1 VVPETSTLPRNQ
13 AARRSRVI
21 EAAVAL
27 AAEGGY
33 DAVQM
38 RDVAVRASVALGTIY
53 RYFTSKDQLLAAAM
67 VEWLKGLE
75 DEVGR
80 RPPRGDTA
88 AERVVDVVRRA
99 SRTLGRNPNL
109 TAALVTAVSAPDPD
123 VVPLHRESSA
133 AMQRILS
140 ASMGDLDDATKAD
153 VVRVLN
159 HVWFSALLAWVH
171 GWTDVDHVIEELEV
185 AGRLVLREVGPT

>member
-1 VVPETSTLPRNQ
+1 VPETSTLPRNQ
-13 AARRSRVI
+13 AARRGRVI
-21 EAAVAL
+21 EAAMAL

-38 RDVAVRASVALGTIY
+38 RDVASGANVALGTIY

-67 VEWLKGLE
+67 VEWLGQLE
-75 DEVGR
+75 QEVGR
-80 RPPRGDTA
+80 RPARGDNA

-99 SRTLGRNPNL
+99 SRTLGRNPRL
-109 TAALVTAVSAPDPD
+109 TAALVTAVAAPDPD
-123 VVPLHRESSA
+123 VVAFHRESSA

-140 ASMGDLDDATKAD
+140 APMGDLDEATKAD

-171 GWTDVDHVIEELEV
+171 GWTDVDQVIEELEV
-185 AGRLVLREVGPT
+185 AGRLVLRDGG

>member
-1 VVPETSTLPRNQ
+1 VLPDTLPRNQ
-13 AARRSRVI
+13 AARRGRVI
-21 EAAVAL
+21 QAAMAL

-38 RDVAVRASVALGTIY
+38 RDVAAGAGVALGTIY

-67 VEWLKGLE
+67 VEWLGQLE
-75 DEVGR
+75 EEVGR
-80 RPPRGDTA
+80 RPPRGDTS

-99 SRTLGRNPNL
+99 SRTLGRNPRL
-109 TAALVTAVSAPDPD
+109 TAAMVTAVAAPDPD
-123 VVPLHRESSA
+123 VVPLHRQSSA

-159 HVWFSALLAWVH
+159 HVWFSALLSWVH
-171 GWTDVDHVIEELEV
+171 GWTDVDQVIEELEV
-185 AGRLVLREVGPT
+185 AGRLVLRDLG

>member
-1 VVPETSTLPRNQ
+1 VLPDTLPRNQ

-21 EAAVAL
+21 QAAMAL

-38 RDVAVRASVALGTIY
+38 RDVASGASVALGTIY

-67 VEWLKGLE
+67 VEWLGQLE
-75 DEVGR
+75 EEVGR
-80 RPPRGDTA
+80 RPPRGDTP

-99 SRTLGRNPNL
+99 SRTLGRNPRL
-109 TAALVTAVSAPDPD
+109 TAAMVTAVAAPDPD
-123 VVPLHRESSA
+123 VVPLHRQSSA

-140 ASMGDLDDATKAD
+140 ASMGDLDESTKAD

-171 GWTDVDHVIEELEV
+171 GWTDVDQVIEELEV
-185 AGRLVLREVGPT
+185 AGRLVLRDAG

>member
-1 VVPETSTLPRNQ
+1 MVPETSTLPRNQ
-13 AARRSRVI
+13 AARRGRVI

-38 RDVAVRASVALGTIY
+38 RDVASGANVALGTIY

-67 VEWLKGLE
+67 VEWLGQLE
-75 DEVGR
+75 QEVGR
-80 RPPRGDTA
+80 RPARGDNA

-99 SRTLGRNPNL
+99 SRTLGRNPRL
-109 TAALVTAVSAPDPD
+109 TAALVTAVAAPDPE
-123 VVPLHRESSA
+123 VVAFHRESSA

-140 ASMGDLDDATKAD
+140 APMGDLDEATKAD

-171 GWTDVDHVIEELEV
+171 GWTDVDQVIEELEV
-185 AGRLVLREVGPT
+185 AGRLVLRDGG

>member
-1 VVPETSTLPRNQ
+1 M
-13 AARRSRVI
+13 
-21 EAAVAL
+21 AL

-38 RDVAVRASVALGTIY
+38 RDVAAGASVALGTIY
-53 RYFTSKDQLLAAAM
+53 RYFSSKDQLLAAAM
-67 VEWLKGLE
+67 VEWLGQLE
-75 DEVGR
+75 EEVGR

-99 SRTLGRNPNL
+99 SRTLGRNPRL
-109 TAALVTAVSAPDPD
+109 TAAMVTAVAAPDPD
-123 VVPLHRESSA
+123 VVPLHRQSSE

-140 ASMGDLDDATKAD
+140 ASMGDLDEATKAD

-159 HVWFSALLAWVH
+159 HVWFSALLGWVH
-171 GWTDVDHVIEELEV
+171 GWTDVDQVIEELEV
-185 AGRLVLREVGPT
+185 AGRLVLRDVG

>member
-13 AARRSRVI
+13 AARRGRVI
-21 EAAVAL
+21 EAAMAL

-38 RDVAVRASVALGTIY
+38 RDVASGANVALGTIY

-67 VEWLKGLE
+67 VEWLGQLE
-75 DEVGR
+75 QEVGR
-80 RPPRGDTA
+80 RPARGDTA

-99 SRTLGRNPNL
+99 SRTLGRNPRL
-109 TAALVTAVSAPDPD
+109 TAVAAPDPD
-123 VVPLHRESSA
+123 VVAFHRESSA

-140 ASMGDLDDATKAD
+140 APMGDLDEATKAD

-171 GWTDVDHVIEELEV
+171 GWTDVDQVIEELEV
-185 AGRLVLREVGPT
+185 AGRLVLRDGG

>member
-21 EAAVAL
+21 EAAMAL
-27 AAEGGY
+27 ASEGGY

-38 RDVAVRASVALGTIY
+38 RDVASRASVALGTIY

-67 VEWLKGLE
+67 VEWLGQLE
-75 DEVGR
+75 QQVAQ
-80 RPPRGDTA
+80 RPPRGGTA

-99 SRTLGRNPNL
+99 NRTLGRNPRL
-109 TAALVTAVSAPDPD
+109 TAALVTAVAAPDPD
-123 VVPLHRESSA
+123 VVALHRESSA

-140 ASMGDLDDATKAD
+140 ASMGDLDEATKAD

-185 AGRLVLREVGPT
+185 AGRLVLRDVG

>member
-13 AARRSRVI
+13 AARRGRVI
-21 EAAVAL
+21 EAAMAL

-38 RDVAVRASVALGTIY
+38 RDVAAGAGVALGTIY

-67 VEWLKGLE
+67 VDWLGQLE
-75 DEVGR
+75 QEVGR

-99 SRTLGRNPNL
+99 SRTLGQNPRL
-109 TAALVTAVSAPDPD
+109 TAALVTAVAAPDPD
-123 VVPLHRESSA
+123 VVALHRESSA

-140 ASMGDLDDATKAD
+140 APMGDLDEATKAD

-159 HVWFSALLAWVH
+159 HVWFSALLGWVH

-185 AGRLVLREVGPT
+185 ASRLVLRDVG

>member
-13 AARRSRVI
+13 AARRGRVLQ
-21 EAAVAL
+21 AAMAL
-27 AAEGGY
+27 AADGGY

-38 RDVAVRASVALGTIY
+38 RDVAAGAGVALGTIY

-67 VEWLKGLE
+67 VEWLGQLE
-75 DEVGR
+75 REVAK

-99 SRTLGRNPNL
+99 NRTLGRNPRL
-109 TAALVTAVSAPDPD
+109 TAALVTAVAAPDPD
-123 VVPLHRESSA
+123 VVAFHRESSA

-185 AGRLVLREVGPT
+185 AGRLVLRDVG

>member
-1 VVPETSTLPRNQ
+1 MVPETSTLPRNQ
-13 AARRSRVI
+13 AARRGRVI
-21 EAAVAL
+21 EAAMAL
-27 AAEGGY
+27 ATEGGY

-38 RDVAVRASVALGTIY
+38 RDVASRASVALGTIY

-67 VEWLKGLE
+67 VEWLGQLE
-75 DEVGR
+75 QQVAQ

-99 SRTLGRNPNL
+99 NRTLGRNPRL
-109 TAALVTAVSAPDPD
+109 TAALVTAVAAPDPD
-123 VVPLHRESSA
+123 VVALHRESSA

-140 ASMGDLDDATKAD
+140 ASMGDLDEATKAD

-185 AGRLVLREVGPT
+185 AGRLVLREVG

>member
-13 AARRSRVI
+13 AARRGRVI
-21 EAAVAL
+21 EAAMAL
-27 AAEGGY
+27 ATEGGY

-38 RDVAVRASVALGTIY
+38 RDVASRASVALGTIY

-67 VEWLKGLE
+67 VEWLGQLE
-75 DEVGR
+75 QEVGR

-99 SRTLGRNPNL
+99 NRTLGRNPRL
-109 TAALVTAVSAPDPD
+109 TAALVTAVAAPDPD
-123 VVPLHRESSA
+123 VVALHRESDA

-140 ASMGDLDDATKAD
+140 SSMADVDEATKAD

-171 GWTDVDHVIEELEV
+171 GWTDVEHVIEELEV
-185 AGRLVLREVGPT
+185 AARLVLRDAG

>member
-21 EAAVAL
+21 EAAMAL
-27 AAEGGY
+27 ATEGGY

-38 RDVAVRASVALGTIY
+38 RDVASRASVALGTIY

-67 VEWLKGLE
+67 VEWLGQLE
-75 DEVGR
+75 QQVAQ

-99 SRTLGRNPNL
+99 NRTLGRNPRL
-109 TAALVTAVSAPDPD
+109 TAALVTAVAAPDPD
-123 VVPLHRESSA
+123 VVALHRESSA

-140 ASMGDLDDATKAD
+140 ASMGDLDEATKAD

-185 AGRLVLREVGPT
+185 AGRLVLREVG

>member
-1 VVPETSTLPRNQ
+1 MVPETSTLPRNQ

-21 EAAVAL
+21 EAAMAL
-27 AAEGGY
+27 ASEGGY

-38 RDVAVRASVALGTIY
+38 RDVASRASVALGTIY

-67 VEWLKGLE
+67 VEWLGQLE
-75 DEVGR
+75 QQVAQ

-99 SRTLGRNPNL
+99 NRTLGRNPRL
-109 TAALVTAVSAPDPD
+109 TAALVTAVAAPDPD
-123 VVPLHRESSA
+123 VVALHRESSA

-140 ASMGDLDDATKAD
+140 ASMGDLDEATKAD

-185 AGRLVLREVGPT
+185 AGRLVLREVG

>member
-1 VVPETSTLPRNQ
+1 MVPETSTLPRNQ
-13 AARRSRVI
+13 AARRGRVI
-21 EAAVAL
+21 EAAMAL

-38 RDVAVRASVALGTIY
+38 RDVASGANVALGTIY
-53 RYFTSKDQLLAAAM
+53 RYFSSKDQLLAAAM
-67 VEWLKGLE
+67 VEWLGQLE
-75 DEVGR
+75 QEVGR

-99 SRTLGRNPNL
+99 SRTLGRNPLL
-109 TAALVTAVSAPDPD
+109 TSALVTAVAAPDPD
-123 VVPLHRESSA
+123 VVAFHRESSA

-140 ASMGDLDDATKAD
+140 ASMGDLDEATKAD

-171 GWTDVDHVIEELEV
+171 GWTDADSVIEELEV
-185 AGRLVLREVGPT
+185 AGRLVLRDVG

>member
-1 VVPETSTLPRNQ
+1 MVPETSTLPRNQ
-13 AARRSRVI
+13 AARRGRVI
-21 EAAVAL
+21 EAAMAL

-38 RDVAVRASVALGTIY
+38 RDVATGASVALGTIY

-67 VEWLKGLE
+67 VEWLGQLE
-75 DEVGR
+75 QQVAQ

-99 SRTLGRNPNL
+99 NRTLGRNPRL
-109 TAALVTAVSAPDPD
+109 TAALVTAVAAPDPD
-123 VVPLHRESSA
+123 VVALHRASSA

-140 ASMGDLDDATKAD
+140 APTGDLDEATKAD

-159 HVWFSALLAWVH
+159 HVWFSALLTWVH

-185 AGRLVLREVGPT
+185 AGRLVLRDVG

>member
-1 VVPETSTLPRNQ
+1 M
-13 AARRSRVI
+13 
-21 EAAVAL
+21 AL

-38 RDVAVRASVALGTIY
+38 RDVASSASVALGTIY
-53 RYFTSKDQLLAAAM
+53 RYFSSKDQLLAAGM
-67 VEWLKGLE
+67 VEWLGQLE
-75 DEVGR
+75 REVGQ

-99 SRTLGRNPNL
+99 SRTLERNPQL

-123 VVPLHRESSA
+123 VVALHRQSSA

-140 ASMGDLDDATKAD
+140 APMGDLDEETKEN

-159 HVWFSALLAWVH
+159 HVWFSALLAWVN
-171 GWTDVDHVIEELEV
+171 GWTDASQVSEELEV
-185 AGRLVLREVGPT
+185 AGRLVLRDVGGG

>member
-1 VVPETSTLPRNQ
+1 M
-13 AARRSRVI
+13 
-21 EAAVAL
+21 AL

-33 DAVQM
+33 CAVQM
-38 RDVAVRASVALGTIY
+38 RDVASGANVALGTIY

-67 VEWLKGLE
+67 VEWLGQLE
-75 DEVGR
+75 REVGQ
-80 RPPRGDTA
+80 RPARGETA

-99 SRTLGRNPNL
+99 SRTLERNPRL

-123 VVPLHRESSA
+123 VVALHRQSSA

-140 ASMGDLDDATKAD
+140 APMGDLDEETKGN

-159 HVWFSALLAWVH
+159 HVWFSALLAWVN
-171 GWTDVDHVIEELEV
+171 GWTDAAQVSEELEV
-185 AGRLVLREVGPT
+185 AGRLVLRDVGGT

>member
-21 EAAVAL
+21 EAAMAL
-27 AAEGGY
+27 ASEGGY

-38 RDVAVRASVALGTIY
+38 RDVASRASVALGTIY

-67 VEWLKGLE
+67 VEWLGQLE
-75 DEVGR
+75 QQVAQ

-99 SRTLGRNPNL
+99 NRTLGRNPRL
-109 TAALVTAVSAPDPD
+109 TAALVTAVAAPDPD
-123 VVPLHRESSA
+123 VVALHRESSA

-140 ASMGDLDDATKAD
+140 ASMGDLDEATKAD

-185 AGRLVLREVGPT
+185 AGRLVLREVG

>member
-21 EAAVAL
+21 EAATAL
-27 AAEGGY
+27 AAAGGY

-38 RDVAVRASVALGTIY
+38 RDVAARANVALGTIY

-67 VEWLKGLE
+67 VEWLGQLE
-75 DEVGR
+75 QEVGR
-80 RPPRGDTA
+80 RPARGDTA

-99 SRTLGRNPNL
+99 SRTLGRNPRL
-109 TAALVTAVSAPDPD
+109 TAALVTAVAAPDPD
-123 VVPLHRESSA
+123 VVALHRESSA

-140 ASMGDLDDATKAD
+140 ASMGDLDEGTKAD

-185 AGRLVLREVGPT
+185 AGRLVLRDVG

>member
-13 AARRSRVI
+13 AARRGRVI
-21 EAAVAL
+21 EAAMAL

-38 RDVAVRASVALGTIY
+38 RDVASGANVALGTIY

-67 VEWLKGLE
+67 VEWLGQLE
-75 DEVGR
+75 QEVGR
-80 RPPRGDTA
+80 RPARGDNA

-99 SRTLGRNPNL
+99 SRTLGRNPRL
-109 TAALVTAVSAPDPD
+109 TAALVTAVAAPDPD
-123 VVPLHRESSA
+123 VVAFHRESSA

-140 ASMGDLDDATKAD
+140 APMGDLDEATKAD

-171 GWTDVDHVIEELEV
+171 GWTDVDQVIEELEV
-185 AGRLVLREVGPT
+185 AGRLVLRDGG

>member
-13 AARRSRVI
+13 AARRGRVI
-21 EAAVAL
+21 EAAMAL

-38 RDVAVRASVALGTIY
+38 RDVASRASVALGTIY
-53 RYFTSKDQLLAAAM
+53 RYFSSKDQLLAAAM
-67 VEWLKGLE
+67 VEWLGQLE
-75 DEVGR
+75 QQVAQ

-99 SRTLGRNPNL
+99 NRTLGRNPRL
-109 TAALVTAVSAPDPD
+109 TAALVTAVAAPDPD
-123 VVPLHRESSA
+123 VVALHRASSA

-140 ASMGDLDDATKAD
+140 ASMGDLDEATKAD

-185 AGRLVLREVGPT
+185 AGRLVLREVG

>member
-1 VVPETSTLPRNQ
+1 M
-13 AARRSRVI
+13 
-21 EAAVAL
+21 AL

-38 RDVAVRASVALGTIY
+38 RDVAAGAGVALGTIY

-67 VEWLKGLE
+67 VDWLGQLE
-75 DEVGR
+75 QEVGR
-80 RPPRGDTA
+80 RPARGDTA

-99 SRTLGRNPNL
+99 SRTLGRNPRL
-109 TAALVTAVSAPDPD
+109 TAALVTAVAAPDPD
-123 VVPLHRESSA
+123 VVAFHRESSA

-140 ASMGDLDDATKAD
+140 APMGDLDEATKAD

-171 GWTDVDHVIEELEV
+171 GWTDVDQVIEELEV
-185 AGRLVLREVGPT
+185 AGRLVLRDGG

>member
-21 EAAVAL
+21 EAAMAL
-27 AAEGGY
+27 ASEGGY
-33 DAVQM
+33 DAEQM
-38 RDVAVRASVALGTIY
+38 RDVASRASVALGTIY

-67 VEWLKGLE
+67 VEWLGQLE
-75 DEVGR
+75 QQVAQ

-99 SRTLGRNPNL
+99 NRTLGRNPRL
-109 TAALVTAVSAPDPD
+109 TAALVTAVAAPDPD
-123 VVPLHRESSA
+123 VVALHRESSA

-140 ASMGDLDDATKAD
+140 ASMGDLDEATKAD

-185 AGRLVLREVGPT
+185 AGRLVLREVG

>member
-1 VVPETSTLPRNQ
+1 MVPETSTLPRNQ

-21 EAAVAL
+21 EAAMAL
-27 AAEGGY
+27 ATEGGY

-38 RDVAVRASVALGTIY
+38 RDVASRASVALGTIY

-67 VEWLKGLE
+67 VEWLGQLE
-75 DEVGR
+75 QQVAQ

-99 SRTLGRNPNL
+99 NRTLGRNPRL
-109 TAALVTAVSAPDPD
+109 TAALVTAVAAPDPD
-123 VVPLHRESSA
+123 VVALHRESSA

-140 ASMGDLDDATKAD
+140 ASMGDLDEATKAD

-185 AGRLVLREVGPT
+185 AGRLVLREVG

>member
-1 VVPETSTLPRNQ
+1 MVPETSTLPRNQ

-21 EAAVAL
+21 DAAVAL

-38 RDVAVRASVALGTIY
+38 RDVAAGANVALGTIY

-67 VEWLKGLE
+67 VEWLGQLE
-75 DEVGR
+75 EEVGR
-80 RPPRGDTA
+80 RPARGDTA

-99 SRTLGRNPNL
+99 SRTLGRNPRL
-109 TAALVTAVSAPDPD
+109 TAALVTAVAAPDPD
-123 VVPLHRESSA
+123 VVALHRQSSG

-140 ASMGDLDDATKAD
+140 APMGDLDEATKAD

-185 AGRLVLREVGPT
+185 AARLVLREAG

>member
-13 AARRSRVI
+13 AARRGRVI
-21 EAAVAL
+21 EAAMAL
-27 AAEGGY
+27 ATEGGY

-38 RDVAVRASVALGTIY
+38 RDVASRASVALGTIY

-67 VEWLKGLE
+67 VEWLGQLE
-75 DEVGR
+75 QQVAQ

-99 SRTLGRNPNL
+99 NRTLGRNPRL
-109 TAALVTAVSAPDPD
+109 TAALVTAVAAPDPD
-123 VVPLHRESSA
+123 VVALHRESSA

-140 ASMGDLDDATKAD
+140 ASMGDLDEATKAD

-185 AGRLVLREVGPT
+185 AGRLVLREVG

>member
-21 EAAVAL
+21 EAAMAL
-27 AAEGGY
+27 ASEGGY

-38 RDVAVRASVALGTIY
+38 RDVASRASVALGTIY
-53 RYFTSKDQLLAAAM
+53 RYFSSKDQLLAAAM
-67 VEWLKGLE
+67 VEWLGQLE
-75 DEVGR
+75 QQVAQ

-99 SRTLGRNPNL
+99 NRTLGRNPRL
-109 TAALVTAVSAPDPD
+109 TAALVTAVAAPDPD
-123 VVPLHRESSA
+123 VVALHRASSA

-140 ASMGDLDDATKAD
+140 ASMGDLDEATKVD

-185 AGRLVLREVGPT
+185 AGRLVLRDVG